1 MAVGVS
7 AVKEM
12 AAKCVEKMD
21 FMKDWQ
27 GFRKTLHEGIAT
39 AKQFG
44 ASEEDIQAMAVQVGD
59 FLNEKICP
67 SSPQE
72 ELLKEMWDV
81 SSSDE
86 RKTLA
91 QILFKMLK

>member
-1 MAVGVS
+1 MAT
-7 AVKEM
+7 ETM
-12 AAKCVEKMD
+12 TKCVEKMD

-27 GFRKTLHEGIAT
+27 NFRKTLHEGISA

-44 ASEEDIQAMAVQVGD
+44 ASDDEIQEMAVQVGH
-59 FLNEKICP
+59 FLNEKVCP
-67 SSPQE
+67 SSKEE

-86 RKTLA
+86 RKVLA